1 MRYTSY
7 YRTNLDDHDNR
18 FMNDPFGNYQQ
29 YRKGDLIIAQSKD
42 PKATIRILKG
52 IVTEP
57 ENYEKGETYI
67 TVVRCG
73 YTQTYTVPTKLIVM
87 HVPSIYPRF
96 DELKTEIL
104 SMSSEDGKE
113 YERLYNMY
121 KIIDSAEYYIG
132 DYIVCF
138 HKTEDEYIGKF
149 RPCLVTKL
157 DIDAEG
163 KLCYE
168 ATNIEGNT
176 IRVYE
181 SDIMMKSTYEDY
193 QRECREYE
201 TQRHKKSVEQLEEHN
216 VTISNLEKTLH
227 DLEGVVYKINGDL
240 QTVNS
245 SISMAND
252 TGSIRIDDNV
262 SYNRLDV
269 LEDKHKKTEK
279 LIKLGISLLLGG
291 M

>member
-7 YRTNLDDHDNR
+7 YRTSQEEYDNKL
-18 FMNDPFGNYQQ
+18 MNDPFGNYQK
-29 YRKGDLIIAQSKD
+29 YRRGDLIIAQSKD
-42 PKATIRILKG
+42 PKAIIRILKG

-57 ENYEKGETYI
+57 ENYERGETNI
-67 TVVRCG
+67 TVMRCG
-73 YTQTYTVPTKLIVM
+73 YAQTYTVPTKLIVV

-96 DELKTEIL
+96 DELKTELL

-113 YERLYNMY
+113 YECIYNIF
-121 KIIDSAEYYIG
+121 KTIDNAEYYIG
-132 DYIVCF
+132 DYILCF
-138 HKTEDEYIGKF
+138 YKTSDDWLGKF
-149 RPCLVTKL
+149 RPSLVTKL
-157 DIDAEG
+157 DIDSEG

-168 ATNIEGNT
+168 VTTVEGDT

-181 SDIMMKSTYEDY
+181 SDIMMRSTYEDF

-201 TQRHKKSVEQLEEHN
+201 INRHKKSEERLEEHN
-216 VTISNLEKTLH
+216 VTISNLEKSLH

-240 QTVNS
+240 QSVNS

-252 TGSIRIDDNV
+252 GGSVQIDDNV

-269 LEDKHKKTEK
+269 LEEKHKKTEK
-279 LIKLGISLLLGG
+279 LLKLGISLLLGG

>member
-7 YRTNLDDHDNR
+7 YRTSKEERDNR
-18 FMNDPFGNYQQ
+18 FMNDPFGNYQK

-52 IVTEP
+52 IITEH
-57 ENYEKGETYI
+57 ENYKSGETYI
-67 TVVRCG
+67 TVLRCG
-73 YTQTYTVPTKLIVM
+73 YTQTYTVPTKLIVV

-96 DELKTEIL
+96 DELKTELL

-113 YERLYNMY
+113 YERIYNIF
-121 KIIDSAEYYIG
+121 KTIDNAKYYIG
-132 DYIVCF
+132 DYILCSYKITDDYV
-138 HKTEDEYIGKF
+138 GNF

-157 DIDAEG
+157 DIDTEG
-163 KLCYE
+163 ELYYE
-168 ATNIEGNT
+168 VSTIEGNT

-181 SDIMMKSTYEDY
+181 SNIMMRSTYEDY

-201 TQRHKKSVEQLEEHN
+201 ISRHKKSEVQLEEHK
-216 VTISNLEKTLH
+216 VTISNLEKNLH

-240 QTVNS
+240 QSVNS
-245 SISMAND
+245 SIVTVND

-269 LEDKHKKTEK
+269 LEEKHKKTEK
-279 LIKLGISLLLGG
+279 LLKLGISLLLGG

>member
-7 YRTNLDDHDNR
+7 YRTNLDDRDNR

-52 IVTEP
+52 IITEP

-104 SMSSEDGKE
+104 SMSSEDGEDYK
-113 YERLYNMY
+113 RLYNVYKMY
-121 KIIDSAEYYIG
+121 DTAKYHIG
-132 DYIVCF
+132 DYVTAYY
-138 HKTEDEYIGKF
+138 KTETDYVGKF
-149 RPCLVTKL
+149 RPCIVTAI
-157 DIDAEG
+157 DISDNG
-163 KLCYE
+163 TICYDVTTVE
-168 ATNIEGNT
+168 DKTMQIS
-176 IRVYE
+176 E
-181 SDIMMKSTYEDY
+181 SDIFLDSSQEEY
-193 QRECREYE
+193 QQERREYKRSRQE
-201 TQRHKKSVEQLEEHN
+201 ASEVRIANHDAS
-216 VTISNLEKTLH
+216 ISNIETTIH
-227 DLEGVVYKINGDL
+227 DLESVVAKLQGDL
-240 QTVNS
+240 QVTNNS
-245 SISMAND
+245 INTAN
-252 TGSIRIDDNV
+252 TGGVIRISDDV
-262 SYNRLDV
+262 QFNRLDV
-269 LEDKHKKTEK
+269 LEEKQRKTQK
-279 LIKLGISLLLGG
+279 LVKLGLSLLLGG